1 MLLNGAKTP
10 TTAWGAAVTG
20 TVYFFFLNKKGNLTK
35 LWHESGLDWGGLEGG
50 GGQLFVNTAQ

>member
-1 MLLNGAKTP
+1 MEQKHRLQPG
-10 TTAWGAAVTG
+10 GAAVTG